1 MCTCDSAAHA
11 LRTTKGTQLGLC
23 HSPVSFRASCL
34 FKGVVSFAAR
44 EREREREREGV
55 ASFAASVCVVYWYS
69 LSN

>member
-34 FKGVVSFAAR
+34 FKGGVSFAER
-44 EREREREREGV
+44 ERERERERGRCVIRSEC
-55 ASFAASVCVVYWYS
+55 VCCLLV
-69 LSN
+69 LLE